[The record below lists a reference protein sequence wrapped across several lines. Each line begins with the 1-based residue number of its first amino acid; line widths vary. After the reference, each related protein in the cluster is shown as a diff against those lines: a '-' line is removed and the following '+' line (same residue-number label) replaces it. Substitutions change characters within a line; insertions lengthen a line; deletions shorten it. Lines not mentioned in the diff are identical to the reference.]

1 MRSWYRCCDLNA
13 TYLNAKSL
21 VALQLACLVNS
32 RRRICR
38 PQRKCLH
45 VAVKYLHELTAEK
58 FHRYC
63 EVCDPSIA
71 HTNHSRNASRNHS
84 FDKHII
90 CSTLYS
96 SVVLHLMFNFITLL
110 CYAVIWY
117 GMVCYAM
124 LCYAMLCYAMLCYAM
139 LCYAM
144 LCYAMLCYA
153 MLCYA
158 MLCYAVIWYAML

>member
-13 TYLNAKSL
+13 TYLKIKSL
-21 VALQLACLVNS
+21 VALQLACLLNS
-32 RRRICR
+32 RRRKCR

-45 VAVKYLHELTAEK
+45 VAVKYLHALTAEK

-96 SVVLHLMFNFITLL
+96 SVVLHLMLHSL
-110 CYAVIWY
+110 KHVRHYD
-117 GMVCYAM
+117 MLRYAM

-158 MLCYAVIWYAML
+158 MLYCDLLW